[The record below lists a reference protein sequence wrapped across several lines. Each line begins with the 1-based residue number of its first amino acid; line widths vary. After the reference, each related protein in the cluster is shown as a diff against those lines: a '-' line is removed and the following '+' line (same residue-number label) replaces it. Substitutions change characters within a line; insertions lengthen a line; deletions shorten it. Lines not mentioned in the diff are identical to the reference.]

1 MEVRG
6 WPVGFGHLST
16 KGVLGSGHQVLSCH
30 TALFALNEPSFIVH
44 AGVDLPAVFF
54 CISLL
59 SISVCHSTRLWN
71 LYFYPALGIRN
82 SQVQPPEFGRLS

>member
-1 MEVRG
+1 M
-6 WPVGFGHLST
+6 GFGHLST

-54 CISLL
+54 LHQPFEYKCVPQHQALESVFL
-59 SISVCHSTRLWN
+59 SSPGDS
-71 LYFYPALGIRN
+71 
-82 SQVQPPEFGRLS
+82 E